1 MNWKIL
7 LFCWTFFLQALNAQ
21 NLGAIQ
27 SEKYFPNSKDPTR
40 FPIGCSPQVLKTQPG
55 LAVKLYSYGH
65 PVPGCSYIT
74 YQYPDFPRSGYKKE
88 RKLADITG
96 VNGKID
102 IDLKPND
109 PCRVLTGH
117 LPSNYNYPDTL
128 TYTNFTMILYGYFQ
142 PKVTGYHTFN
152 LEADDLLFM
161 NLGAGNAFDC
171 CKAESTLDN
180 FGSFQSYSLWGSDYA
195 KANITVFLVS
205 GVYYPI
211 RLFYVNRDN
220 NAVIDFSFTTEF
232 DTERVHD
239 FTSYFF
245 SASDG
250 EQCPGSVNYNYNCAD
265 VKSSTILTSSTT
277 VDKQEGNIV
286 PITKT
291 IYEIGVPCDPEQ
303 PTQKCP
309 GEFYNPIRDAC
320 EPLPK
325 PSQDINSSGSSSSD
339 SFSLPPPYTT
349 TVSKST
355 TTETDIVSFFP
366 STDSKGHT
374 RTGTITITLTKPSGE
389 ADYTTT
395 ITSDGHTIT
404 EVVSHITTTDS
415 DGNTVT
421 YTTTMASFD
430 QVGDGVYTS
439 APPYSQPPVVTTTV
453 TEDDGSSKTVVISYS
468 PSEGEDGVTRT
479 GTTTISTITPSGEAD
494 YTTTI
499 DKGNGDFET
508 DLVSHITTKDSNGN
522 PTTIVTTI
530 PLKPS
535 DAGEADYTTTITS
548 DGHTITEVVSHITTT
563 DSDGNTVTYT
573 TTMASFDQVGD
584 GVYTSAPPYSQPP
597 VVTTTVTED
606 DGSSKTV
613 VISYSPSEGEDGVT
627 RTGTTTISTI
637 TPSGEADYTTTI
649 DKGNGDFETD
659 LVSHITTKDSNG
671 NPTTIVTT
679 IPLKP
684 SDAGEA
690 DYTTTITSDGHTITE
705 VVSHITTTDS
715 DGNTVTYTTTMASFD
730 QVGDGVY
737 TSAPPYSQ
745 PPVATTTVSA
755 DTATA
760 TVVISYFPSI
770 GDDGVTRTGTTT
782 LSTVSVGGETGYT
795 TSVDRGNGS
804 IETDVISHIT
814 TTDSN

>member
-40 FPIGCSPQVLKTQPG
+40 FPIGCSPQVKKTQPG

-180 FGSFQSYSLWGSDYA
+180 FGNYQSYSLWGSDYA

-232 DTERVHD
+232 DKEKVHD

-320 EPLPK
+320 EPLPT

-499 DKGNGDFET
+499 DKGNGAFET
-508 DLVSHITTKDSNGN
+508 DLVSHITTKDSDGK
-522 PTTIVTTI
+522 PTTITTTI

-535 DAGEADYTTTITS
+535 DAGDADYTDTPLLPT
-548 DGHTITEVVSHITTT
+548 
-563 DSDGNTVTYT
+563 
-573 TTMASFDQVGD
+573 
-584 GVYTSAPPYSQPP
+584 
-597 VVTTTVTED
+597 
-606 DGSSKTV
+606 
-613 VISYSPSEGEDGVT
+613 GEDGVT

-671 NPTTIVTT
+671 NPTTIVPT

-690 DYTTTITSDGHTITE
+690 DYTPTITSDGHTITE
-705 VVSHITTTDS
+705 VVSHITPTDS
-715 DGNTVTYTTTMASFD
+715 DGNTVTYTTTVASFD
-730 QVGDGVY
+730 QVDDGVY

-745 PPVATTTVSA
+745 PPVVTTTVTEDDGSSK
-755 DTATA
+755 
-760 TVVISYFPSI
+760 TVVISYSPSE
-770 GDDGVTRTGTTT
+770 GEDGVTRTGTTT
-782 LSTVSVGGETGYT
+782 ISTITASGEADYT
-795 TSVDRGNGS
+795 PPLLPTVTPSQK
-804 IETDVISHIT
+804 
-814 TTDSN
+814 